1 LIKSRLGKLCLLAK
15 TKTLLRFPL
24 MEFWLIFSGLCVVT
38 ALGFIV
44 LIRTY

>member
-1 LIKSRLGKLCLLAK
+1 
-15 TKTLLRFPL
+15 
-24 MEFWLIFSGLCVVT
+24 MEFWLIFSGLCLIT